1 MFPDVA
7 TLDEVGL
14 KGFDIDTVFRFYA
27 PAGVPPD
34 IVTRLDREINKILA
48 TQAMKDR
55 IAALG
60 GEAAPMTPAEFAAK
74 AQADTARF
82 GTLIRER
89 RIVGD

>member
-1 MFPDVA
+1 M
-7 TLDEVGL
+7 
-14 KGFDIDTVFRFYA
+14 DTVFGFYA
-27 PAGVPPD
+27 PAGMPAD
-34 IVTRLDREINKILA
+34 IVARLNREINKILG
-48 TQAMKDR
+48 TQAVKDR

-82 GTLIRER
+82 GKLIRER